1 MQRASKTELRKF
13 LGAFSP
19 EIARVALRARAFV
32 LEEAPLAHE
41 LVSDVRDTVVIG
53 YSFTERPGDAFCRIA
68 VNAES
73 VDLGFVHDHVRIEQI
88 DDLRQP
94 RVGRL
99 LRAAMR
105 ERKTGR
111 EEGT

>member
-1 MQRASKTELRKF
+1 MQRASKAELRKF

-19 EIARVALRARAFV
+19 EIAKVALRARAFV

-41 LVSDVRDTVVIG
+41 LVEDIRDVVVFG

-68 VNAES
+68 VSATS
-73 VDLGFVHDHVRIEQI
+73 VDLGFVSDRVRIEQI

-99 LRAAMR
+99 LRASMKQR
-105 ERKTGR
+105 PPGR
-111 EEGT
+111 EPRA

>member
-1 MQRASKTELRKF
+1 MQRATKTELRKF

-19 EIARVALRARAFV
+19 EIAKVALRARAFV
-32 LEEAPLAHE
+32 LDEAPMAHE
-41 LVSDVRDTVVIG
+41 LVEDIRDKVVFG
-53 YSFTERPGDAFCRIA
+53 YAFTERPGDAFCRIA
-68 VNAES
+68 VRADN
-73 VDLGFVHDHVRIEQI
+73 VDLEFVRDHVRIEEI

-99 LRAAMR
+99 LRAAMK

-111 EEGT
+111 EPGA